1 MGDEWWV
8 LIVVLAVIF
17 MLVNNNNNTQRS
29 IEFSS
34 QNGFV
39 NTQCPTEVINA
50 SNFSGEFPLCFM
62 LNNKIYD
69 AQSLGGLGCIDTV
82 YYVNA
87 SAYKLVLLNSASE
100 AMDTLEKAHVN
111 NSSIC
116 SSLKYSAL
124 KDR

>member
-1 MGDEWWV
+1 MATNDE
-8 LIVVLAVIF
+8 IIP
-17 MLVNNNNNTQRS
+17 
-29 IEFSS
+29 IE
-34 QNGFV
+34 
-39 NTQCPTEVINA
+39 
-50 SNFSGEFPLCFM
+50 
-62 LNNKIYD
+62 D
-69 AQSLGGLGCIDTV
+69 ALKEIRDVDTV